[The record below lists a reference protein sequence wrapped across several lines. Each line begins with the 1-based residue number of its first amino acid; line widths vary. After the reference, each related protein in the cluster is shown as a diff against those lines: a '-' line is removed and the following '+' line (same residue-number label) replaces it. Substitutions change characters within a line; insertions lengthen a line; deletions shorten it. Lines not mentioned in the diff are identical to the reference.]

1 MTATAERDNSE
12 LSANPR
18 PVAPVGTA
26 VENREFAAFGRRII
40 RAHARRVA
48 AADPTALRDLVQLRD
63 ALEAAMDDATAST
76 LHAAGFS
83 WTEIGRELGVSR
95 QAARQRWGGAA

>member
-1 MTATAERDNSE
+1 MTATAERDNSQ

-48 AADPTALRDLVQLRD
+48 ASDPTALRDLVAMRA
-63 ALEAAMDDATAST
+63 ALDEAIDEAAVG
-76 LHAAGFS
+76 LHAAGYS
-83 WTEIGRELGVSR
+83 WTDIGRELGVTR
-95 QAARQRWGGAA
+95 QAARQRWGK